1 MNASVKFRLLLA
13 VLLAGAGSIRAQTIT
28 NGMIGL
34 GGRLS
39 WMQSP
44 LGDPRTWID
53 AQAIVRPLP
62 RVFLAGGWGL
72 AKQDRRGSAG
82 DTTISELRWDLT
94 VGVVVLQGDATGYI
108 PLMWRHASE
117 RHSWYGDSRWTEI
130 GAGAGVLWPLRDW
143 LQLRSEVL
151 WSQPTEAH
159 DELLLGPGRQ
169 IDGGHLELSLGFL
182 AFVR

>member
-1 MNASVKFRLLLA
+1 VNASVKFRLCFA
-13 VLLAGAGSIRAQTIT
+13 FVLVLTGSIRAQAVS

-44 LGDPRTWID
+44 LEDPRTWID
-53 AQAIVRPLP
+53 AQAILRPLP
-62 RVFLAGGWGL
+62 RMFLAGDWGL
-72 AKQDRRGSAG
+72 AKEDRRGAAG
-82 DTTISELRWDLT
+82 DTTLSELRWDLT
-94 VGVVVLQGDATGYI
+94 LGIVVLQGDATGYI
-108 PLMWRHASE
+108 PVMWRHTSE
-117 RHSWYGDSRWTEI
+117 KHSWYGDSHWTEI
-130 GAGAGVLWPLRDW
+130 GAGAGALWPLRDW

-159 DELLLGPGRQ
+159 DELRLGPGQ
-169 IDGGHLELSLGFL
+169 QVDGGHLELSLGFL

>member
-1 MNASVKFRLLLA
+1 MKVRVEIR
-13 VLLAGAGSIRAQTIT
+13 VLLAALLALAGSARAQSAT

-34 GGRLS
+34 GGRIS

-44 LGDPRTWID
+44 LEDPRAWID
-53 AQAIVRPLP
+53 AQAILRPLP

-72 AKQDRRGSAG
+72 AKEDRRGSAG
-82 DTTISELRWDLT
+82 DTTISETRWDLT
-94 VGVVVLQGDATGYI
+94 LGIVVLQGEATGYI
-108 PLMWRHASE
+108 PVTWRHASE
-117 RHSWYGDSRWTEI
+117 RHSWYGDSHWTEI

-143 LQLRSEVL
+143 LQLRSEIL

-159 DELLLGPGRQ
+159 DELKLGPGRQ
-169 IDGGHLELSLGFL
+169 TDGGHLELSLGFL

>member
-1 MNASVKFRLLLA
+1 MNVSIKFRLLFPILL
-13 VLLAGAGSIRAQTIT
+13 VLAGTGRAESTD

-53 AQAIVRPLP
+53 AQAIIRPIP
-62 RVFLAGGWGL
+62 RIFLAGGWGW
-72 AKQDRRGSAG
+72 AKEDRRGSAG

-94 VGVVVLQGDATGYI
+94 LGIVVLQGDASGYI

-117 RHSWYGDSRWTEI
+117 RSSWNGGSHWTEI
-130 GAGAGVLWPLRDW
+130 GAGVGVLCPLRDW

-159 DELLLGPGRQ
+159 DELRLGPGRQ
-169 IDGGHLELSLGFL
+169 VDGGHLELSLGFL
-182 AFVR
+182 AFIR